1 MKIFIITFKIW
12 QTKESREFILK
23 NIHETRNY
31 SIEEINRNKVIRKKH
46 KSVFKTLSYIEYF
59 HMLASTLLD
68 VFPFLFLRL

>member
-1 MKIFIITFKIW
+1 MKIFIITLKIW

-23 NIHETRNY
+23 NIHE
-31 SIEEINRNKVIRKKH
+31 VIRKKH